1 MRLPGNRKVTLVK
14 GYGTPGE
21 RRDQVEGAVQ
31 PKMGFFS
38 VTTPVE
44 VGDVIEEPDPR
55 AGGSVIRRTVASVDI
70 YQGHGHMDHIEV
82 TWGDPPKPNPPK
94 VRVLAIGDLHPRVVE
109 IAGRLYADG
118 HLAQAVFEAMKGVE
132 VRIREMSG
140 IDDSGTKLIGQAFG
154 GPTPKLTL
162 TKRAGRLGQ
171 DEHEGRRL
179 MLMGASQGVRNLGA
193 HGLEGIIRLRPSN
206 CSGSRASSCAGWTRC
221 SRAGGCHW

>member
-14 GYGTPGE
+14 GYGTDGE
-21 RRDQVEGAVQ
+21 RRDEVEGSVQ
-31 PKMGFFS
+31 PKTGFFT
-38 VTTPVE
+38 VTTPIE

-55 AGGSVIRRTVASVDI
+55 TGGGVIRRMVAKVDT
-70 YQGHGHMDHIEV
+70 YQGFGGMDHIEV
-82 TWGDPPKPNPPK
+82 TWGDPPKPAPP
-94 VRVLAIGDLHPRVVE
+94 RPRAMAIGDLHPRVVE

-140 IDDSGTKLIGQAFG
+140 VDDSGTKLVGQAFG
-154 GPTPKLTL
+154 GSSPKLML

-193 HGLEGIIRLRPSN
+193 HELEGIDP
-206 CSGSRASSCAGWTRC
+206 ASAIELLGLSSQFMRWLDDV
-221 SRAGGCHW
+221 

>member
-193 HGLEGIIRLRPSN
+193 HGLEGINP
-206 CSGSRASSCAGWTRC
+206 ASAVELLGLASQFMRWLDEV
-221 SRAGGCHW
+221 